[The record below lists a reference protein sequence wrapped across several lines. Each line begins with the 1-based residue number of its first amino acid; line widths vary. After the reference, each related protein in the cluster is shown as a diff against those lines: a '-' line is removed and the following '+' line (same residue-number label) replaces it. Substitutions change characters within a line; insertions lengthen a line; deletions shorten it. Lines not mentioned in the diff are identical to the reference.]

1 MIWKYAMREC
11 KMHIVMSVLCFVQAV
26 FLFAIVIG
34 MISIFMSRYSG
45 YQPVQKLVE
54 QKGFIC
60 NMTGSQHIA
69 DGDLEGKM
77 VENSEAYEKML
88 KNAKV
93 CGQYSVNAFVGEEN
107 EEIEEKRKE
116 GSYFQNLRAYDDE
129 LIKGFE
135 PKLQSGNWLKQEN
148 KNGSQLEAVVLQS
161 SDKYKTGD
169 TVYLDNNSATKL
181 KTKIP
186 VKIVGIIDR
195 NSDIIY
201 QSANNRSFI
210 DYRILFSNMVAESED
225 LKKISYVDGINNFL
239 PETFFVS
246 KKNLDSV
253 QEHYAAKES
262 EKNLSDNY
270 ENVLKTKKEIFMT
283 SMEGIVFITMDK
295 NCSDAVYGYNKN
307 RVAQISQFSF
317 LHELDYIK
325 NNTWQNIMANI
336 SELIPAG
343 IGMIIF
349 TVISFVTLST
359 LMYQKNMRKY
369 SVYYMYGL
377 TWHNIFKIHITYIFM
392 IIFAAL
398 IFGIVAIYVVH
409 SMGIWNMTN
418 VNVGVMQIAGCLVT
432 MFLLMF
438 VASLM
443 CLSMVN
449 GKSAKRIMQEV
460 E

>member
-1 MIWKYAMREC
+1 MTWKYAMREC

-169 TVYLDNNSATKL
+169 MVYLDNNSVTKL

-307 RVAQISQFSF
+307 RIAQISQFSF

-392 IIFAAL
+392 IIFVAL
-398 IFGIVAIYVVH
+398 IFGIVVIYAVH
-409 SMGIWNMTN
+409 FMGIWNMTN
-418 VNVGVMQIAGCLVT
+418 VN
-432 MFLLMF
+432 
-438 VASLM
+438 
-443 CLSMVN
+443 
-449 GKSAKRIMQEV
+449 
-460 E
+460 

>member
-1 MIWKYAMREC
+1 MTWKYAMREC

-349 TVISFVTLST
+349 TVISFITLST

-398 IFGIVAIYVVH
+398 IFGIVAIYAVY

-418 VNVGVMQIAGCLVT
+418 VNVGVVQVAGCLVT
-432 MFLLMF
+432 MVLLMF

>member
-1 MIWKYAMREC
+1 MTWKYAMREC

-169 TVYLDNNSATKL
+169 MVYLDNNSVTKL

-210 DYRILFSNMVAESED
+210 DYRILFSNMVAESEN

-307 RVAQISQFSF
+307 RIAQISQFSF

-349 TVISFVTLST
+349 TVISFITLST

-398 IFGIVAIYVVH
+398 IFGIVAIYAVH

-418 VNVGVMQIAGCLVT
+418 VNVGVVQVAGCLVT
-432 MFLLMF
+432 MVLLMF

>member
-1 MIWKYAMREC
+1 MTWKYAMREC

-148 KNGSQLEAVVLQS
+148 KNGSQLEAVVLQI

-169 TVYLDNNSATKL
+169 MVYLDNNSVTKL

-307 RVAQISQFSF
+307 RIAQISQFSF

-349 TVISFVTLST
+349 TVISFITLST

-398 IFGIVAIYVVH
+398 IFGIVAIYAVH
-409 SMGIWNMTN
+409 SMEIWNMTN
-418 VNVGVMQIAGCLVT
+418 VNVGVVQVAGCLVT
-432 MFLLMF
+432 MVLLMF

-449 GKSAKRIMQEV
+449 GKSAKRIMQED

>member
-1 MIWKYAMREC
+1 MTWKYAMREC

-169 TVYLDNNSATKL
+169 MVYLDNNSVTKL

-307 RVAQISQFSF
+307 RIAQISQFSF

-349 TVISFVTLST
+349 TVISFITLST

-398 IFGIVAIYVVH
+398 IFGIVAIYAVH
-409 SMGIWNMTN
+409 AMGIWNMTN
-418 VNVGVMQIAGCLVT
+418 VNVGVVQVAGCLVT

-438 VASLM
+438 AASLM

>member
-1 MIWKYAMREC
+1 MTWKYAMREC

-169 TVYLDNNSATKL
+169 MVYLDNNSVTKL

-307 RVAQISQFSF
+307 RIAQISQFSF

-392 IIFAAL
+392 IIFVAL
-398 IFGIVAIYVVH
+398 IFGIVVIYAVH
-409 SMGIWNMTN
+409 FMGIWNMTN
-418 VNVGVMQIAGCLVT
+418 VNVGVVQVAGCLVT
-432 MFLLMF
+432 MVLLMF

>member
-1 MIWKYAMREC
+1 MIWRYAMREC

-93 CGQYSVNAFVGEEN
+93 CGQYSVNAFVGKEDG
-107 EEIEEKRKE
+107 EIEEKRKE

-169 TVYLDNNSATKL
+169 IVYLDNNSVTKL

-195 NSDIIY
+195 NSDIVY
-201 QSANNRSFI
+201 ESANNRSFI
-210 DYRILFSNMVAESED
+210 DYRILFSNMAAETED
-225 LKKISYVDGINNFL
+225 LKKF
-239 PETFFVS
+239 
-246 KKNLDSV
+246 
-253 QEHYAAKES
+253 H
-262 EKNLSDNY
+262 
-270 ENVLKTKKEIFMT
+270 M
-283 SMEGIVFITMDK
+283 
-295 NCSDAVYGYNKN
+295 
-307 RVAQISQFSF
+307 
-317 LHELDYIK
+317 
-325 NNTWQNIMANI
+325 W
-336 SELIPAG
+336 
-343 IGMIIF
+343 
-349 TVISFVTLST
+349 TV
-359 LMYQKNMRKY
+359 
-369 SVYYMYGL
+369 
-377 TWHNIFKIHITYIFM
+377 
-392 IIFAAL
+392 
-398 IFGIVAIYVVH
+398 
-409 SMGIWNMTN
+409 
-418 VNVGVMQIAGCLVT
+418 
-432 MFLLMF
+432 
-438 VASLM
+438 
-443 CLSMVN
+443 
-449 GKSAKRIMQEV
+449 
-460 E
+460 

>member
-1 MIWKYAMREC
+1 MTWKYAMREC

-169 TVYLDNNSATKL
+169 MVYLDNNSVTKL

-307 RVAQISQFSF
+307 RIAQISQFSF

-392 IIFAAL
+392 IIFVAL
-398 IFGIVAIYVVH
+398 IFGIVAIYAVH
-409 SMGIWNMTN
+409 SIGTWNMTN
-418 VNVGVMQIAGCLVT
+418 VNVGVVQVAGCLVT

-438 VASLM
+438 AASLM

>member
-1 MIWKYAMREC
+1 MTWKYAMREC

-169 TVYLDNNSATKL
+169 MVYLDNNSVTKL

-307 RVAQISQFSF
+307 RIAQISQFSF

-349 TVISFVTLST
+349 TVISFITLST

-398 IFGIVAIYVVH
+398 IFGIVAIYAVH
-409 SMGIWNMTN
+409 SIGTWNMTN
-418 VNVGVMQIAGCLVT
+418 VNVGVVQVAGCLVT
-432 MFLLMF
+432 MVLLMF

>member
-1 MIWKYAMREC
+1 MTWKYAMREC

-169 TVYLDNNSATKL
+169 MVYLDNNSVTKL

-307 RVAQISQFSF
+307 RIAQISQFSF

-349 TVISFVTLST
+349 TVISFITLST

-398 IFGIVAIYVVH
+398 IFGIVAIYAVH
-409 SMGIWNMTN
+409 SDMEYDK
-418 VNVGVMQIAGCLVT
+418 C
-432 MFLLMF
+432 
-438 VASLM
+438 
-443 CLSMVN
+443 
-449 GKSAKRIMQEV
+449 
-460 E
+460 

>member
-1 MIWKYAMREC
+1 MTWKYAMREC

-107 EEIEEKRKE
+107 EEIEEKRRE

-169 TVYLDNNSATKL
+169 MVYLDNNSVTKL

-307 RVAQISQFSF
+307 RIAQISQFSF

-392 IIFAAL
+392 IIFVAL
-398 IFGIVAIYVVH
+398 IFGIVVIYAVH
-409 SMGIWNMTN
+409 FMGIWNMTN

>member
-1 MIWKYAMREC
+1 MTWKYAMREC

-161 SDKYKTGD
+161 SDKYKTGESSNRAVF
-169 TVYLDNNSATKL
+169 TYFKEFIFF
-181 KTKIP
+181 KINGEIC
-186 VKIVGIIDR
+186 K
-195 NSDIIY
+195 Y
-201 QSANNRSFI
+201 
-210 DYRILFSNMVAESED
+210 
-225 LKKISYVDGINNFL
+225 
-239 PETFFVS
+239 
-246 KKNLDSV
+246 
-253 QEHYAAKES
+253 
-262 EKNLSDNY
+262 
-270 ENVLKTKKEIFMT
+270 KTKKE
-283 SMEGIVFITMDK
+283 
-295 NCSDAVYGYNKN
+295 
-307 RVAQISQFSF
+307 
-317 LHELDYIK
+317 
-325 NNTWQNIMANI
+325 
-336 SELIPAG
+336 
-343 IGMIIF
+343 
-349 TVISFVTLST
+349 
-359 LMYQKNMRKY
+359 
-369 SVYYMYGL
+369 
-377 TWHNIFKIHITYIFM
+377 
-392 IIFAAL
+392 
-398 IFGIVAIYVVH
+398 
-409 SMGIWNMTN
+409 
-418 VNVGVMQIAGCLVT
+418 
-432 MFLLMF
+432 
-438 VASLM
+438 
-443 CLSMVN
+443 
-449 GKSAKRIMQEV
+449 
-460 E
+460 

>member
-1 MIWKYAMREC
+1 MTWKYAMREC

-169 TVYLDNNSATKL
+169 MVYLDNNSVTKL

-307 RVAQISQFSF
+307 RIAQISQFSF

-398 IFGIVAIYVVH
+398 IFGIVVIYAVH
-409 SMGIWNMTN
+409 FMGIWNMTN
-418 VNVGVMQIAGCLVT
+418 VNVGVVQVAGCLVT
-432 MFLLMF
+432 MVLLMF

>member
-1 MIWKYAMREC
+1 MTWKYAMREC

-116 GSYFQNLRAYDDE
+116 GSFFQNLRAYDDE

-135 PKLQSGNWLKQEN
+135 PKLQSGDWLKQEN
-148 KNGSQLEAVVLQS
+148 KDGSQLEAVVLQS

-169 TVYLDNNSATKL
+169 MVYLDNNSVTKL

-307 RVAQISQFSF
+307 RIAQISQFSF

-349 TVISFVTLST
+349 TVISFITLST

-398 IFGIVAIYVVH
+398 IFGIVAIYAVH
-409 SMGIWNMTN
+409 SIGTWNMTN
-418 VNVGVMQIAGCLVT
+418 VNVGVVQVAGCLVT
-432 MFLLMF
+432 MVLLMF

>member
-1 MIWKYAMREC
+1 MTWKYAMREC

-169 TVYLDNNSATKL
+169 MVYLDNNSVTKL

-270 ENVLKTKKEIFMT
+270 ENVLKTKKEIFIT

-349 TVISFVTLST
+349 TVISFITLST

-398 IFGIVAIYVVH
+398 IFGIVAIYAVY

-418 VNVGVMQIAGCLVT
+418 VNVGVVQVAGCLVT
-432 MFLLMF
+432 MVLLMF

>member
-1 MIWKYAMREC
+1 MTWKYAMREC

-116 GSYFQNLRAYDDE
+116 GSFFQNLRAYDDE

-135 PKLQSGNWLKQEN
+135 PKLQSGDWLKQEN
-148 KNGSQLEAVVLQS
+148 KDGSQLEAVVLQS

-169 TVYLDNNSATKL
+169 MVYLDNNSVTKL

-307 RVAQISQFSF
+307 RIVQISQFSF

-349 TVISFVTLST
+349 TVISFITLST

-398 IFGIVAIYVVH
+398 IFGIVAIYAVH
-409 SMGIWNMTN
+409 SIGTWNMTN
-418 VNVGVMQIAGCLVT
+418 VNVGVVQVAGCLVT
-432 MFLLMF
+432 MVLLMF

>member
-1 MIWKYAMREC
+1 MIWKYAMREY

>member
-1 MIWKYAMREC
+1 MTWKYAMREC

-169 TVYLDNNSATKL
+169 MVYLDNNSVTKL

-307 RVAQISQFSF
+307 RIAQISQFSF

-349 TVISFVTLST
+349 TVISFITLST

-398 IFGIVAIYVVH
+398 IFGIVAIYAVH
-409 SMGIWNMTN
+409 SMEIWNMTN
-418 VNVGVMQIAGCLVT
+418 VNVGVVQVAGCLVT
-432 MFLLMF
+432 MVLLMF

-449 GKSAKRIMQEV
+449 GKSAKRIMQED

>member
-88 KNAKV
+88 KNVKV

>member
-1 MIWKYAMREC
+1 MTWKYAMREC

-169 TVYLDNNSATKL
+169 MVYLDNNSVTKL

-307 RVAQISQFSF
+307 RIAQISQFSF

-349 TVISFVTLST
+349 TVISFITLST

-398 IFGIVAIYVVH
+398 IFEIVAIYAVH

-418 VNVGVMQIAGCLVT
+418 VNVGVVQVAGCLVT
-432 MFLLMF
+432 MVLLMF

>member
-1 MIWKYAMREC
+1 MIWRYAMREC

-169 TVYLDNNSATKL
+169 IVYLDNNSVTKL

-307 RVAQISQFSF
+307 RIAQISQFSF

-392 IIFAAL
+392 IIFVAL
-398 IFGIVAIYVVH
+398 IFGIVVIYAVH
-409 SMGIWNMTN
+409 FMGIWNMTN
-418 VNVGVMQIAGCLVT
+418 VNVGVVQVAGCLVT
-432 MFLLMF
+432 MVLLMF

>member
-1 MIWKYAMREC
+1 MTWKYAMREC

-169 TVYLDNNSATKL
+169 MVYLDNNSVTKL

-307 RVAQISQFSF
+307 RIAQISQFSF

-349 TVISFVTLST
+349 TVISFITLST

-398 IFGIVAIYVVH
+398 IFGIVAIYAVH
-409 SMGIWNMTN
+409 SMGNMTN
-418 VNVGVMQIAGCLVT
+418 VNVGVVQVAGCLVT
-432 MFLLMF
+432 MVLLMF

>member
-77 VENSEAYEKML
+77 VENSESYEKML

-201 QSANNRSFI
+201 QSANNKSFI
-210 DYRILFSNMVAESED
+210 DYRILFSNMVAETED
-225 LKKISYVDGINNFL
+225 LKKISYVDGINNYV

-246 KKNLDSV
+246 KKNLDCV
-253 QEHYAAKES
+253 QEYYADKES

-270 ENVLKTKKEIFMT
+270 ENVLKTNKEIFMT

-295 NCSDAVYGYNKN
+295 NCSDAVYRYNKN

-377 TWHNIFKIHITYIFM
+377 T
-392 IIFAAL
+392 
-398 IFGIVAIYVVH
+398 
-409 SMGIWNMTN
+409 
-418 VNVGVMQIAGCLVT
+418 
-432 MFLLMF
+432 
-438 VASLM
+438 
-443 CLSMVN
+443 
-449 GKSAKRIMQEV
+449 
-460 E
+460 

>member
-1 MIWKYAMREC
+1 MTWKYAMREC

-169 TVYLDNNSATKL
+169 MVYLDNNSVTKL

-307 RVAQISQFSF
+307 RIAQISQFSF

-398 IFGIVAIYVVH
+398 IFGIVVIYAVH
-409 SMGIWNMTN
+409 FMGIWKN
-418 VNVGVMQIAGCLVT
+418 L
-432 MFLLMF
+432 
-438 VASLM
+438 
-443 CLSMVN
+443 
-449 GKSAKRIMQEV
+449 
-460 E
+460 

>member
-1 MIWKYAMREC
+1 MTWKYAMREC

>member
-1 MIWKYAMREC
+1 MTWKYAMREC

-169 TVYLDNNSATKL
+169 MVYLDNNSVTKL

-307 RVAQISQFSF
+307 RIAQISQFSF

-349 TVISFVTLST
+349 TVISFITLST

-398 IFGIVAIYVVH
+398 IFGIVAIYAVH
-409 SMGIWNMTN
+409 SIDR
-418 VNVGVMQIAGCLVT
+418 
-432 MFLLMF
+432 
-438 VASLM
+438 
-443 CLSMVN
+443 
-449 GKSAKRIMQEV
+449 KSV
-460 E
+460 V

>member
-1 MIWKYAMREC
+1 MTWKYAMREC

-169 TVYLDNNSATKL
+169 MVYLDNNSVTKL

-270 ENVLKTKKEIFMT
+270 ENVLKTKKEIFIT

-392 IIFAAL
+392 IIFVAL
-398 IFGIVAIYVVH
+398 IFGIVVIYAVH
-409 SMGIWNMTN
+409 FMGIWNMTN
-418 VNVGVMQIAGCLVT
+418 VNVGVVQVAGCLVT
-432 MFLLMF
+432 MVLLMF

>member
-77 VENSEAYEKML
+77 VENSESYEKML

-201 QSANNRSFI
+201 QSANNKSFI
-210 DYRILFSNMVAESED
+210 DYRILFSNMVAETED
-225 LKKISYVDGINNFL
+225 LKKISYVDGINNYV

-246 KKNLDSV
+246 KKIL
-253 QEHYAAKES
+253 
-262 EKNLSDNY
+262 
-270 ENVLKTKKEIFMT
+270 T
-283 SMEGIVFITMDK
+283 
-295 NCSDAVYGYNKN
+295 VYRNIM
-307 RVAQISQFSF
+307 Q
-317 LHELDYIK
+317 IK
-325 NNTWQNIMANI
+325 NQKKICPIIM
-336 SELIPAG
+336 
-343 IGMIIF
+343 
-349 TVISFVTLST
+349 
-359 LMYQKNMRKY
+359 K
-369 SVYYMYGL
+369 
-377 TWHNIFKIHITYIFM
+377 
-392 IIFAAL
+392 
-398 IFGIVAIYVVH
+398 
-409 SMGIWNMTN
+409 
-418 VNVGVMQIAGCLVT
+418 
-432 MFLLMF
+432 MF
-438 VASLM
+438 
-443 CLSMVN
+443 
-449 GKSAKRIMQEV
+449 
-460 E
+460 

>member
-1 MIWKYAMREC
+1 MIWRYAMREC

-317 LHELDYIK
+317 LHELNYIK

>member
-1 MIWKYAMREC
+1 MTWKYAMREC

-169 TVYLDNNSATKL
+169 MVYLDNNSVTKL

-307 RVAQISQFSF
+307 RIAQISQFSF

-349 TVISFVTLST
+349 TVISFITLST

-392 IIFAAL
+392 IIFVAL
-398 IFGIVAIYVVH
+398 IFGIVVIYAVH
-409 SMGIWNMTN
+409 FMGIWNMTN
-418 VNVGVMQIAGCLVT
+418 VNVGVVQVAGCLVT
-432 MFLLMF
+432 MVLLMF

>member
-54 QKGFIC
+54 QKRFIC

>member
-1 MIWKYAMREC
+1 MTWKYAMREC

-107 EEIEEKRKE
+107 EKIEEKRKE

-169 TVYLDNNSATKL
+169 MVYLDNNSVTKL

-307 RVAQISQFSF
+307 RIAQISQFSF

-336 SELIPAG
+336 SELIPAS

-349 TVISFVTLST
+349 TVISFITLST

-398 IFGIVAIYVVH
+398 IFGIVVIYAVH
-409 SMGIWNMTN
+409 FMGIWNMTN
-418 VNVGVMQIAGCLVT
+418 VNVGVVQVAGCLVT
-432 MFLLMF
+432 MVLLMF

>member
-1 MIWKYAMREC
+1 M
-11 KMHIVMSVLCFVQAV
+11 
-26 FLFAIVIG
+26 
-34 MISIFMSRYSG
+34 
-45 YQPVQKLVE
+45 
-54 QKGFIC
+54 
-60 NMTGSQHIA
+60 
-69 DGDLEGKM
+69 
-77 VENSEAYEKML
+77 
-88 KNAKV
+88 
-93 CGQYSVNAFVGEEN
+93 
-107 EEIEEKRKE
+107 
-116 GSYFQNLRAYDDE
+116 
-129 LIKGFE
+129 IKGFE

-169 TVYLDNNSATKL
+169 IVYLDNNSVTKL

-195 NSDIIY
+195 NSDIVY
-201 QSANNRSFI
+201 ESANNRSFI

-307 RVAQISQFSF
+307 RIAQISQFSF

-349 TVISFVTLST
+349 TVISFITLST

-392 IIFAAL
+392 IIFVAL
-398 IFGIVAIYVVH
+398 IFGIVVIYAVH
-409 SMGIWNMTN
+409 FMGIWNMTN
-418 VNVGVMQIAGCLVT
+418 VNVGVVQVAGCLVT
-432 MFLLMF
+432 MVLLMF

>member
-1 MIWKYAMREC
+1 MTWKYAMREC

-93 CGQYSVNAFVGEEN
+93 CGQYSVNAFVGKEDG
-107 EEIEEKRKE
+107 EIEEKRKE

-169 TVYLDNNSATKL
+169 IVYLDNNSVTKL

-195 NSDIIY
+195 NSDIVY
-201 QSANNRSFI
+201 ESANNRSFI

-307 RVAQISQFSF
+307 RIAQISQFSF

-349 TVISFVTLST
+349 TVISFITLST

-392 IIFAAL
+392 IIFVAL
-398 IFGIVAIYVVH
+398 IFGIVVIYAVH
-409 SMGIWNMTN
+409 FMGIWNMTN
-418 VNVGVMQIAGCLVT
+418 VNVGVVQVAGCLVT
-432 MFLLMF
+432 MVLLMF

>member
-1 MIWKYAMREC
+1 MIWRYAMREC

-201 QSANNRSFI
+201 QSANNKSFI
-210 DYRILFSNMVAESED
+210 DYRILFSNMVAETED
-225 LKKISYVDGINNFL
+225 LKKISYVDGINNYV

-246 KKNLDSV
+246 KKNLDCV

-307 RVAQISQFSF
+307 RIAQISQFSF

-392 IIFAAL
+392 IIFVAL
-398 IFGIVAIYVVH
+398 IFGIVAIYAVH
-409 SMGIWNMTN
+409 SMGMWNMTN